1 MRQSRSNEPLEQ
13 GSASTQTPGDPQTSE
28 FHLGR
33 VIDAIP
39 GFVWSALPDG
49 EVEFC
54 NQRWLDYTGMSLDE
68 VRGEEFAAAIHA
80 QDKSDFVEKWRA
92 ALTQGESFEAEVRMR
107 QADGCYR
114 WFLIRAVPLRDAK
127 GRISRWYGTNVDIED
142 LKRAQEEVLKQ
153 TSRLDELF
161 EQTPEAVAVLS
172 ADGRIVRINK
182 EFTRMFGY
190 EPDEVLERPVN
201 DLIVPERLV
210 ESAREYNRR
219 LKSGDRVEVETLRRR
234 KDGNDVHVSLLAVPV
249 TAASGEQ
256 VANYAIYRD
265 ITERKLAEERLLES
279 EVRFQAIADTAPVM
293 IWTTGTDGLCNYFSK
308 PWLDF
313 TGRTMEQEVGMA
325 WIEGVH
331 PDDVQGCFDGFLPAF
346 HARKPFRMEYRLRR
360 ADGEYRWVDESGI
373 PRYTPGGEFAGY
385 IGCNIDITDRKRAEE
400 ERERLRQ
407 VQSELAH
414 INRVTTMGELAA
426 SIANEIKQPISAA
439 HTNAKTCLRWLGRNQ
454 PDIEEAREAASR
466 VIQDVTRASEII
478 SRIRVLFKKGDAE
491 REWVDVNEVIREM
504 ISLMRSAAARHAISI
519 HTELAPELPNVRAAR
534 VQLQQVFLNL
544 MLNGIDAI
552 TEGNVA
558 GDLTIKSQRNPDGQ
572 VLISVSDTGI
582 GLPPERANKVFDA
595 FFTTKPQGTGMGLSI
610 SRSIIESHGGRLWAT
625 GNSDRGATF
634 QFTLPSNRP
643 RRHKQYQALPV
654 HWDLALVPTRG
665 TSRGAFSRMCS
676 VWSHSLWSGRWESN
690 KSE

>member
-1 MRQSRSNEPLEQ
+1 M
-13 GSASTQTPGDPQTSE
+13 QTPGDPRTSE
-28 FHLGR
+28 FQLER
-33 VIDAIP
+33 VIDALP
-39 GFVWSALPDG
+39 GFVWSALPAGD
-49 EVEFC
+49 VEFC
-54 NQRWLDYTGMSLDE
+54 NQRWLDYTGKSLDE
-68 VRGEEFAAAIHA
+68 VRGEELAAAIHP

-92 ALTQGESFEAEVRMR
+92 ASTQGESFQAEARMR
-107 QADGCYR
+107 RADGCYR
-114 WFLIRAVPLRDAK
+114 WFLIRAVPLGDTK
-127 GRISRWYGTNVDIED
+127 GGIGRWYGTNVDIEE

-161 EQTPEAVAVLS
+161 EQTPEAVAILS

-219 LKSGDRVEVETLRRR
+219 LKSGDRVEVETVRRR
-234 KDGNDVHVSLLAVPV
+234 KDGTDVHVSLLAVPV
-249 TAASGEQ
+249 AAVSGEQ

-265 ITERKLAEERLLES
+265 ITERKRAEERLLES

-313 TGRTMEQEVGMA
+313 TGRTMEQEVGMG
-325 WIEGVH
+325 WTEGVH
-331 PDDVQGCFDGFLPAF
+331 PDDVQGCLDRFLPAF

-426 SIANEIKQPISAA
+426 SIAHEVKQPISAA
-439 HTNAKTCLRWLGRNQ
+439 HTNAQTCLRWLGRNQ
-454 PDIEEAREAASR
+454 PEIEEAREAASR

-478 SRIRVLFKKGDAE
+478 SRIRVLFKKGEPE

-504 ISLMRSAAARHAISI
+504 ISLMRSEAARHAISI
-519 HTELAPELPNVRAAR
+519 HTELAPELPNVRADR

-552 TEGNVA
+552 TEGNGA

-582 GLPPERANKVFDA
+582 GLPPERANKLFDA
-595 FFTTKPQGTGMGLSI
+595 FFTTKPQGTGLGLSI

-634 QFTLPSNRP
+634 QFTLTLE
-643 RRHKQYQALPV
+643 QA
-654 HWDLALVPTRG
+654 A
-665 TSRGAFSRMCS
+665 AA
-676 VWSHSLWSGRWESN
+676 
-690 KSE
+690 